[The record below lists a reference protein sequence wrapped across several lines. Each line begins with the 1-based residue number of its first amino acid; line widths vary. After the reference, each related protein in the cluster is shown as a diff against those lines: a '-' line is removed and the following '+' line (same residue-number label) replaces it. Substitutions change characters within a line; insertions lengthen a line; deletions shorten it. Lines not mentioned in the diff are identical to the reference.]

1 MIRRYIAGRNR
12 NAHDRRFCE
21 IVDGARLP
29 DAARA
34 TNGQRLVTSVDGGA
48 WGRMSLLTHAAHLRS
63 LGVAAGGVGWSLSA
77 AAAVASAPGGCAS
90 RVRCGCGTAGR
101 RSRTSAPW
109 GTSVSSWHPAST
121 YLGTARPAIDAGPLA
136 RALWCRGGSV
146 PAVVVETAQP
156 IRLGRDGPG
165 PGPQPAG
172 TGTGGAVASQQAL
185 DCPGR
190 LPVQVIPTVAG
201 GQATEQQVDQANDRE
216 SRTPS
221 RATAGHPHSESS
233 QAGSGRTRPIP
244 PCVTQLP
251 LVLLSVDAA
260 TGRCRP
266 VARMRQR

>member
-34 TNGQRLVTSVDGGA
+34 TNGQRLVTSVTGGA

-109 GTSVSSWHPAST
+109 GTSVSSWHPTATCS
-121 YLGTARPAIDAGPLA
+121 GTARPAIDAGPLA

-146 PAVVVETAQP
+146 PAVIV
-156 IRLGRDGPG
+156 
-165 PGPQPAG
+165 G
-172 TGTGGAVASQQAL
+172 TGTSGAVASQQAL
-185 DCPGR
+185 DRAGR
-190 LPVQVIPTVAG
+190 LPVQVTPTVAG
-201 GQATEQQVDQANDRE
+201 GQATEGQVDQANDRE
-216 SRTPS
+216 TRTPS
-221 RATAGHPHSESS
+221 RAT
-233 QAGSGRTRPIP
+233 GRSP
-244 PCVTQLP
+244 
-251 LVLLSVDAA
+251 S
-260 TGRCRP
+260 
-266 VARMRQR
+266 